1 MSGRNIK
8 YELVLLRRLLAENIA
23 ALEHTHKELCTF
35 PSYQRIV
42 ELKKNANELVAE
54 RKRIELKIKRREEK

>member
-8 YELVLLRRLLAENIA
+8 YELVLLKRLLAENIA
-23 ALEHTHKELCTF
+23 ALEHTHAELCKF
-35 PSYQRIV
+35 PSYEKIV
-42 ELKKNANELVAE
+42 GLKDKANELVAE